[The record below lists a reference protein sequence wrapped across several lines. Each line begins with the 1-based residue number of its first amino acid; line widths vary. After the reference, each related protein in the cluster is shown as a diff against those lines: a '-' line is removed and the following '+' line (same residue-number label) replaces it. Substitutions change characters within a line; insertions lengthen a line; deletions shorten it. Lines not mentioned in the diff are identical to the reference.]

1 MTRHQ
6 NQSNDAH
13 ESADLSPSEGV
24 DKNEG
29 IPGTTPSGT
38 GNKVVEKYAEDSGK
52 RQLAGFTLM
61 VMRLTALSM
70 AIFHLYTA
78 VTGPVNTQNAVHL
91 LFALPLIF
99 LAYSCRMR
107 DTHRIPWYDVVP
119 IILSALVSAHYVM
132 NFDRIIYQMGYLMP
146 TTLDIIF
153 GISAIL
159 LLLEACRRAIGLAFP
174 LLVLVALAYAAF
186 GQYLPGVWGHGGFR
200 WDDLV
205 ATFYMGPTGVYGSLM
220 RTSSTVIVIFIMFG
234 ALLVTTGGG
243 DTFMRLSNAATGRM
257 AGGPAKAA
265 TLCSAMFGS
274 ISGSTAANVATTG
287 IFTIPLMKKN
297 GYSPRFAAATEASAS
312 TGGQILPP
320 IMGAA
325 AFVMADVISTSY
337 LEIIGAALIPA
348 LLFYLAI
355 WMSVHFEAKR
365 LGLNPIPKSERPTLR
380 EGLFN
385 IETLVLPL
393 VVLISMLMMRYT
405 PTTAAVS
412 AYFTA
417 LALYLVSPRSPGSFV
432 ERLKSLPAA
441 LEAGA
446 MTAAMIAV
454 IVGSVAIIAS
464 VISLTG
470 LGLKVSSVILL
481 VGGGDVLI
489 TLLLA
494 MVVAIILGMGLP
506 TVAAYMLAASVVAAA
521 FVEAGLPSLSSHL
534 FILYFAILSGVTPP
548 VALAAYIGSAIA
560 GAHWFRT
567 ALTATK
573 ISLGGFLIPFMFIYH
588 PPLLGNGTPLEIA
601 MAVGSGVLGI
611 IALAASTIGYFLR
624 PCSWLERGLL
634 LGAALMLI
642 SGQAITDVVG
652 VVLIVILFAW
662 QFFQQKTHGSIHPAS
677 DGEHRQ

>member
-1 MTRHQ
+1 M
-6 NQSNDAH
+6 D
-13 ESADLSPSEGV
+13 
-24 DKNEG
+24 
-29 IPGTTPSGT
+29 TPREQQ
-38 GNKVVEKYAEDSGK
+38 VVEKYAEDAGK
-52 RQLAGFTLM
+52 RKLTGIWFL
-61 VMRLTALSM
+61 VMRVTAVSM
-70 AIFHLYTA
+70 AVFHLYA
-78 VTGPVNTQNAVHL
+78 AITGAVNTQNAIHL
-91 LFALPLIF
+91 MFALPLIF
-99 LAYSCRMR
+99 LAYTCRVR
-107 DTHRIPWYDVVP
+107 DSDRLPWYDVIPVVVGVA
-119 IILSALVSAHYVM
+119 ISAYYIYH
-132 NFDRIIYQMGYLMP
+132 FDRILYDLGYLMP
-146 TTLDIIF
+146 TTADLFF
-153 GISAIL
+153 GIAAIL

-174 LLVLVALAYAAF
+174 VLVLVALAYAYF
-186 GQYLPGVWGHGGFR
+186 GRYLPGVWGHGGYG
-200 WDDLV
+200 WADLV
-205 ATFYMGPTGVYGSLM
+205 ATFYMSPTGIYGSLM

-257 AGGPAKAA
+257 SGGPAKAA
-265 TLCSAMFGS
+265 TLCSALFGS

-287 IFTIPLMKKN
+287 VFTIPLMKKN

-365 LGLNPIPKSERPTLR
+365 LGLNPVPKSQRPTLR

-385 IETLVLPL
+385 IETLLVPIAVLVTML
-393 VVLISMLMMRYT
+393 VLRYT
-405 PTTAAVS
+405 PTTAAVA

-417 LALYLVSPRSPGSFV
+417 VAIYLFSWRSPGTLW
-432 ERLKSLPAA
+432 ERIKSLPAA

-454 IVGSVAIIAS
+454 IIGSVAIIAS

-470 LGLKVSSVILL
+470 LGLKVSSVIL
-481 VGGGDVLI
+481 VVSGGDVLI
-489 TLLLA
+489 TLVLA

-521 FVEAGLPSLSSHL
+521 FIEAGLPSLSSHL

-548 VALAAYIGSAIA
+548 VALAAYIGGAIA
-560 GAHWFRT
+560 GSHWFKT

-573 ISLGGFLIPFMFIYH
+573 ISLGGFLIPYMFIYH

-601 MAVGSGVLGI
+601 LAVGSGVLGI
-611 IALAASTIGYFLR
+611 IALAGSTIGYFLR

-634 LGAALMLI
+634 LAAALMLI
-642 SGQAITDVVG
+642 TGQLVTDVIG
-652 VVLIVILFAW
+652 IVLIVGLFGW
-662 QFFQQKTHGSIHPAS
+662 QYRHHRATLSRSSSPAA
-677 DGEHRQ
+677 GKEPAQ

>member
-1 MTRHQ
+1 MET
-6 NQSNDAH
+6 AK
-13 ESADLSPSEGV
+13 ES
-24 DKNEG
+24 
-29 IPGTTPSGT
+29 
-38 GNKVVEKYAEDSGK
+38 VVEKYQEDAGK
-52 RQLAGFTLM
+52 RQLSGFWFM
-61 VMRLTALSM
+61 VARTAAVAM

-99 LAYSCRMR
+99 LAYHCRVR
-107 DTHRIPWYDVVP
+107 DAQRIPWFDIIPILLSVV
-119 IILSALVSAHYVM
+119 ISAYYVYH
-132 NFDRIIYQMGYLMP
+132 FDRIIYQLGYLMP
-146 TTLDIIF
+146 TTLDLVF
-153 GISAIL
+153 GVSAIL

-174 LLVLVALAYAAF
+174 ILVLIALAYAAF
-186 GQYLPGVWGHGGFR
+186 GQHLPGVWGHGGFR

-205 ATFYMGPTGVYGSLM
+205 ATFYLGPTGIFGSLM
-220 RTSSTVIVIFIMFG
+220 RTSSTVIVVFIMFG

-243 DTFMRLSNAATGRM
+243 DTFMRLSTAATGGM

-287 IFTIPLMKKN
+287 VFTIPLMKKN
-297 GYSPRFAAATEASAS
+297 GYSARFAAATEASAS

-337 LEIIGAALIPA
+337 LDIISAALIPA

-365 LGLNPIPKSERPTLR
+365 LGLNPIPKDQRPTLR

-385 IETLVLPL
+385 VETLLLPL
-393 VVLISMLMMRYT
+393 VVLITMLVLRYT
-405 PTTAAVS
+405 PTTAAVA

-417 LALYLVSPRSPGSFV
+417 MVLYLVSPRSQGTLW
-432 ERLKSLPAA
+432 ERVKSLPAA

-454 IVGSVAIIAS
+454 IIGSVAIIAA
-464 VISLTG
+464 VISITG
-470 LGLKVSSVILL
+470 LGLKVSSLILM
-481 VGGGDVLI
+481 VSGGDVMV

-521 FVEAGLPSLSSHL
+521 FVEAGLPSLSAHL

-548 VALAAYIGSAIA
+548 VALAAYIGGAIA
-560 GAHWFRT
+560 GSHWFRT

-573 ISLGGFLIPFMFIYH
+573 ISLGGFLIPFMFVYH
-588 PPLLGNGTPLEIA
+588 PPLLGQGTKLEIA
-601 MAVGSGVLGI
+601 MAVASGVLGI
-611 IALAASTIGYFLR
+611 IALAAST
-624 PCSWLERGLL
+624 
-634 LGAALMLI
+634 
-642 SGQAITDVVG
+642 
-652 VVLIVILFAW
+652 
-662 QFFQQKTHGSIHPAS
+662 
-677 DGEHRQ
+677 

>member
-1 MTRHQ
+1 M
-6 NQSNDAH
+6 D
-13 ESADLSPSEGV
+13 
-24 DKNEG
+24 
-29 IPGTTPSGT
+29 TPREQQ
-38 GNKVVEKYAEDSGK
+38 VVEKYSDDSGK
-52 RQLAGFTLM
+52 RKLTGIWFL
-61 VMRLTALSM
+61 VMRIAAVSM
-70 AIFHLYTA
+70 ALFHLYAA
-78 VTGPVNTQNAVHL
+78 VTGAVNTQNAIHL
-91 LFALPLIF
+91 MFAIPLIF
-99 LAYSCRMR
+99 LAYTCRAR
-107 DTHRIPWYDVVP
+107 DSERLPWYDVIPVLLGVA
-119 IILSALVSAHYVM
+119 ISAYYIYH
-132 NFDRIIYQMGYLMP
+132 FDRILYDLGYLMP
-146 TTLDIIF
+146 TTTDLFF
-153 GISAIL
+153 GIAAIL

-174 LLVLVALAYAAF
+174 VLVLVALVYAYF
-186 GQYLPGVWGHGGFR
+186 GRYLPGVWGHGGYG
-200 WDDLV
+200 WADLV
-205 ATFYMGPTGVYGSLM
+205 ATFYMSPTGIYGSLM

-257 AGGPAKAA
+257 SGGPAKAA
-265 TLCSAMFGS
+265 TLCSALFGS

-287 IFTIPLMKKN
+287 VFTIPLMKKN

-365 LGLNPIPKSERPTLR
+365 LGLTPVPKSQRPTLR

-385 IETLVLPL
+385 IETLVVPIAVL
-393 VVLISMLMMRYT
+393 VTMLVLRYT
-405 PTTAAVS
+405 PTTAAVA

-417 LALYLVSPRSPGSFV
+417 VLIYLFSWRSPGTLW
-432 ERLKSLPAA
+432 ERIKSLPAA

-454 IVGSVAIIAS
+454 IIGSVAIIAS

-470 LGLKVSSVILL
+470 LGLKVSSVIL
-481 VGGGDVLI
+481 VVSGGDVLI
-489 TLLLA
+489 TLVLA

-521 FVEAGLPSLSSHL
+521 FIEAGLPSLSAHL

-548 VALAAYIGSAIA
+548 VALAAYIGGAIA
-560 GAHWFRT
+560 GSHWFKT

-573 ISLGGFLIPFMFIYH
+573 ISLGGFLIPYMFIYH

-601 MAVGSGVLGI
+601 LAVGSGVLGI
-611 IALAASTIGYFLR
+611 IALAGSTIGYFLR

-634 LGAALMLI
+634 LIAALMLI
-642 SGQAITDVVG
+642 TGQLLTDVIG
-652 VVLIVILFAW
+652 IVLIVGLFIW
-662 QFFQQKTHGSIHPAS
+662 QYRHHQATLSRSSSPAA
-677 DGEHRQ
+677 GKEPAQ

>member
-1 MTRHQ
+1 M
-6 NQSNDAH
+6 D
-13 ESADLSPSEGV
+13 
-24 DKNEG
+24 
-29 IPGTTPSGT
+29 TPANS
-38 GNKVVEKYAEDSGK
+38 KVVEKYSEDSGK
-52 RQLAGFTLM
+52 RQLAGFWFAVT
-61 VMRLTALSM
+61 RLAAVAMAL
-70 AIFHLYTA
+70 FHLYTA

-99 LAYSCRMR
+99 LAYSCRVR
-107 DTHRIPWYDVVP
+107 DANRIPWYDLVP
-119 IILSALVSAHYVM
+119 IALGVAVSAYYVM
-132 NFDRIIYQMGYLMP
+132 HFDRIIYQLGYLMP
-146 TTLDIIF
+146 TTLDLFF
-153 GISAIL
+153 GVAAIL

-174 LLVLVALAYAAF
+174 ILVLIALAYAAF
-186 GQYLPGVWGHGGFR
+186 GHHLPGVWGHGGYR
-200 WDDLV
+200 WDDLA
-205 ATFYMGPTGVYGSLM
+205 ATFYMSPTGIYGSLM

-243 DTFMRLSNAATGRM
+243 DSFMRLANAATGRLS
-257 AGGPAKAA
+257 GGPAKAA

-287 IFTIPLMKKN
+287 VFTIPMMKKN

-337 LEIIGAALIPA
+337 LAIISAALIPA

-365 LGLNPIPKSERPTLR
+365 LGLAPIPKSQRPSLR

-385 IETLVLPL
+385 IETLVIPL
-393 VVLISMLMMRYT
+393 IVLITLLVMRYT
-405 PTTAAVS
+405 PTTAAVA

-417 LALYLVSPRSPGSFV
+417 MGLYLFSWRSPGTFV

-454 IVGSVAIIAS
+454 IIGSVAIIAS

-470 LGLKVSSVILL
+470 LGLKVSSVIL
-481 VGGGDVLI
+481 VVSGGDVLV
-489 TLLLA
+489 TLVLA

-506 TVAAYMLAASVVAAA
+506 TVAAYMLAASVVAGA
-521 FVEAGLPSLSSHL
+521 FIEAGLPSLSAHL

-548 VALAAYIGSAIA
+548 VALAAYIGGAIA
-560 GAHWFRT
+560 GSHWFRT

-573 ISLGGFLIPFMFIYH
+573 ISLGGFLIPYMFIYH
-588 PPLLGNGTPLEIA
+588 PPLLGDGTALQIA
-601 MAVGSGVLGI
+601 LVVGSGVLGI
-611 IALAASTIGYFLR
+611 TALAASTIGYFLR

-634 LGAALMLI
+634 LAAALMLI
-642 SGQAITDVVG
+642 SGQLITDVG
-652 VVLIVILFAW
+652 GIALIGALFAW
-662 QFFQQKTHGSIHPAS
+662 QYLKNRQAGPVHDLPPAH
-677 DGEHRQ
+677 EKKEPA

>member
-1 MTRHQ
+1 MDAPQ
-6 NQSNDAH
+6 NA
-13 ESADLSPSEGV
+13 
-24 DKNEG
+24 
-29 IPGTTPSGT
+29 
-38 GNKVVEKYAEDSGK
+38 KVVEKYSEDSGK
-52 RQLAGFTLM
+52 RKLTGFWFLVTRLAAVAM
-61 VMRLTALSM
+61 AL
-70 AIFHLYTA
+70 FHLYTA

-99 LAYSCRMR
+99 LAYNCRAR
-107 DTHRIPWYDVVP
+107 DANRVPWFDIVP
-119 IILSALVSAHYVM
+119 IALGVAISAYYVYH
-132 NFDRIIYQMGYLMP
+132 FDRIIYQLGYLMP
-146 TTLDIIF
+146 TTLDLVL
-153 GISAIL
+153 GASAIL

-174 LLVLVALAYAAF
+174 ILVLIALAYAAF
-186 GQYLPGVWGHGGFR
+186 GHYLPGVWGHGGFR

-205 ATFYMGPTGVYGSLM
+205 ATFYMSPTGIYGSLM

-287 IFTIPLMKKN
+287 VFTIPLMKRN

-320 IMGAA
+320 VMGAA

-337 LEIIGAALIPA
+337 LNIIGAALIPA

-385 IETLVLPL
+385 IETLVIPL
-393 VVLISMLMMRYT
+393 AVLIALLVMRYT
-405 PTTAAVS
+405 PTTAAVA

-417 LALYLVSPRSPGSFV
+417 LLLYLLSWRSPGTFV

-454 IVGSVAIIAS
+454 IIGSVAIIAS

-470 LGLKVSSVILL
+470 LGLKVSSVIL
-481 VGGGDVLI
+481 VVSGGDVLV

-521 FVEAGLPSLSSHL
+521 FVEAGLPSLSAHL

-548 VALAAYIGSAIA
+548 VALAAYIGGAIA
-560 GAHWFRT
+560 GSHWFHT

-573 ISLGGFLIPFMFIYH
+573 ISLGGFLIPYMFIYH
-588 PPLLGNGTPLEIA
+588 PPLLGNGTGLEIA
-601 MAVGSGVLGI
+601 LAVGSGVLGI

-624 PCSWLERGLL
+624 PCSWPERGLL
-634 LGAALMLI
+634 LAAALMLI
-642 SGQAITDVVG
+642 SGQWITDALGIALIGG
-652 VVLIVILFAW
+652 VWAW
-662 QFFQQKTHGSIHPAS
+662 QYRQNRSTLEASSSPVASKEPA
-677 DGEHRQ
+677 Q

>member
-1 MTRHQ
+1 MET
-6 NQSNDAH
+6 AK
-13 ESADLSPSEGV
+13 ES
-24 DKNEG
+24 
-29 IPGTTPSGT
+29 
-38 GNKVVEKYAEDSGK
+38 VVEKYQEDAGK
-52 RQLAGFTLM
+52 RQLTGFWFM
-61 VMRLTALSM
+61 VARTAAVAM

-99 LAYSCRMR
+99 FAYHCRVR
-107 DTHRIPWYDVVP
+107 DTQRIPWFDVIP
-119 IILSALVSAHYVM
+119 ILLSVVISAYYVYH
-132 NFDRIIYQMGYLMP
+132 FDRIIYQLGYLMP
-146 TTLDIIF
+146 TTLDLVF
-153 GISAIL
+153 GVSAIL

-174 LLVLVALAYAAF
+174 ILVLIALAYAAF
-186 GQYLPGVWGHGGFR
+186 GQHLPGVWGHGGFR

-205 ATFYMGPTGVYGSLM
+205 ATFYLGPTGIFGSLM
-220 RTSSTVIVIFIMFG
+220 RTSSTVIVVFIMFG

-243 DTFMRLSNAATGRM
+243 DTFMRLSTAATGGM

-287 IFTIPLMKKN
+287 VFTIPLMKKN
-297 GYSPRFAAATEASAS
+297 GYSARFAAATEASAS

-337 LEIIGAALIPA
+337 LDIISAALIPA

-365 LGLNPIPKSERPTLR
+365 LGLNPIPKDQRPTLR

-385 IETLVLPL
+385 VETLLLPL
-393 VVLISMLMMRYT
+393 VVLITMLVLRYT
-405 PTTAAVS
+405 PTTAAVA

-417 LALYLVSPRSPGSFV
+417 MVLYLVSPRSQGTLW
-432 ERLKSLPAA
+432 ERVKSLPAA

-446 MTAAMIAV
+446 MTAARIAV
-454 IVGSVAIIAS
+454 IIGSVAIIAA
-464 VISLTG
+464 VISITG
-470 LGLKVSSVILL
+470 LGLKVSSLILM
-481 VGGGDVLI
+481 VSGGDVMV

-494 MVVAIILGMGLP
+494 TEVAIILGMGLP

-521 FVEAGLPSLSSHL
+521 FVEAGLPSLSAHL

-548 VALAAYIGSAIA
+548 VALAAYIGGAIA
-560 GAHWFRT
+560 GSHWFRT

-573 ISLGGFLIPFMFIYH
+573 ISLGGFLIPFMFVYH
-588 PPLLGNGTPLEIA
+588 PPLLGQGTKLEIA
-601 MAVGSGVLGI
+601 MAVASGVLGI
-611 IALAASTIGYFLR
+611 IALAASTIGYFAR
-624 PCSWLERGLL
+624 PCSWVERGLL
-634 LGAALMLI
+634 LFAALMLI
-642 SGQAITDVVG
+642 NGQAITDVVG
-652 VVLIVILFAW
+652 LAVIVGIFAW
-662 QFFQQKTHGSIHPAS
+662 QRFFSHAAKGGHPLERS
-677 DGEHRQ
+677 PSKDPL

>member
-1 MTRHQ
+1 MDTPE
-6 NQSNDAH
+6 SN
-13 ESADLSPSEGV
+13 
-24 DKNEG
+24 K
-29 IPGTTPSGT
+29 I
-38 GNKVVEKYAEDSGK
+38 VEKYSEDSGK
-52 RQLAGFTLM
+52 RQLTGFWFL
-61 VMRLTALSM
+61 VMRLM
-70 AIFHLYTA
+70 AVAMAVFHLYA
-78 VTGPVNTQNAVHL
+78 AITGAVNTQNAIHL

-99 LAYSCRMR
+99 LGYSCRAKDNQR
-107 DTHRIPWYDVVP
+107 LPWFDVIPVTLA
-119 IILSALVSAHYVM
+119 IAVSGYYIM
-132 NFDRIIYQMGYLMP
+132 QFDRIIYGLGYLMP
-146 TTLDIIF
+146 TTYDLVF
-153 GISAIL
+153 GLLAIL

-174 LLVLVALAYAAF
+174 ILVLIALSYAYF
-186 GQYLPGVWGHGGFR
+186 GNHLPGVWGHGGFG
-200 WDDLV
+200 WADLV
-205 ATFYMGPTGVYGSLM
+205 ATFYMSPTGIYGSLM
-220 RTSSTVIVIFIMFG
+220 RTSSTVIVVFIMFG

-243 DTFMRLSNAATGRM
+243 DTFMRLSNSLTGGM

-265 TLCSAMFGS
+265 TLCSALFGS

-287 IFTIPLMKKN
+287 VFTIPLMKKS

-325 AFVMADVISTSY
+325 AFVMADVISVSY

-365 LGLNPIPKSERPTLR
+365 LGLNPVPKDQRPTLR

-385 IETLVLPL
+385 IETLLLPII
-393 VVLISMLMMRYT
+393 VLITMLVLRYT
-405 PTTAAVS
+405 PTTAAVA

-417 LALYLVSPRSPGSFV
+417 LLVYLFSWRSPGSFTD
-432 ERLKSLPAA
+432 RLKSIPAA

-454 IVGSVAIIAS
+454 IIGSVAIIAS

-470 LGLKVSSVILL
+470 LGLKVSSVIL
-481 VGGGDVLI
+481 VVSGGDVLV

-521 FVEAGLPSLSSHL
+521 FIEAGLPSLSAHL

-548 VALAAYIGSAIA
+548 VALAAYIGGAIA
-560 GAHWFRT
+560 GSHWFKT

-601 MAVGSGVLGI
+601 LAVGSGVIGI
-611 IALAASTIGYFLR
+611 VALAASTIGFFLR
-624 PCSWLERGLL
+624 PCNWLERGLL
-634 LGAALMLI
+634 LTAALMLI
-642 SGQAITDVVG
+642 NGQVITDVVG
-652 VVLIVILFAW
+652 ISLIAGLFGW
-662 QFFQQKTHGSIHPAS
+662 QYHLNRTDRTSAS
-677 DGEHRQ
+677 LFNKEPIQ

>member
-1 MTRHQ
+1 M
-6 NQSNDAH
+6 
-13 ESADLSPSEGV
+13 
-24 DKNEG
+24 
-29 IPGTTPSGT
+29 GTPREQQ
-38 GNKVVEKYAEDSGK
+38 VVEKYSDDSGK
-52 RQLAGFTLM
+52 RKLTGIWFL
-61 VMRLTALSM
+61 VMRITAVSM
-70 AIFHLYTA
+70 ALFHLYAA
-78 VTGPVNTQNAVHL
+78 VTGAVNTQNAIHL
-91 LFALPLIF
+91 MFAIPLIF
-99 LAYSCRMR
+99 LAYTCRAR
-107 DTHRIPWYDVVP
+107 DSERLPWYDVIPVLLGVA
-119 IILSALVSAHYVM
+119 ISAYYIYH
-132 NFDRIIYQMGYLMP
+132 FDRILYDLGYLMP
-146 TTLDIIF
+146 TNADLLF
-153 GISAIL
+153 GIAAIL

-174 LLVLVALAYAAF
+174 VLVLVALTYAYF
-186 GQYLPGVWGHGGFR
+186 GRYLPGVWGHGGYG
-200 WDDLV
+200 WADLV
-205 ATFYMGPTGVYGSLM
+205 ATFYMSPTGVYGSLM

-257 AGGPAKAA
+257 SGGPAKAA
-265 TLCSAMFGS
+265 TLCSALFGS

-287 IFTIPLMKKN
+287 VFTIPLMKKN

-365 LGLNPIPKSERPTLR
+365 LGLTPVPKSQRPTLR

-385 IETLVLPL
+385 IETLVVPIAVL
-393 VVLISMLMMRYT
+393 VTLLVLRYT
-405 PTTAAVS
+405 PTTAAVA

-417 LALYLVSPRSPGSFV
+417 VLIYLFSWRSPGTLW
-432 ERLKSLPAA
+432 ERVKSLPAA

-454 IVGSVAIIAS
+454 IIGSVAIIAS

-470 LGLKVSSVILL
+470 LGLKVSSVIL
-481 VGGGDVLI
+481 VVSGGDVLI
-489 TLLLA
+489 TLVLA

-521 FVEAGLPSLSSHL
+521 FIEAGLPSLSAHL

-548 VALAAYIGSAIA
+548 VALAAYIGGAIA
-560 GAHWFRT
+560 GSHWFKT

-573 ISLGGFLIPFMFIYH
+573 ISLGGFLIPYMFIYH
-588 PPLLGNGTPLEIA
+588 PPLLGNGTALEIA
-601 MAVGSGVLGI
+601 LAVGSGVLGI
-611 IALAASTIGYFLR
+611 IALAGSTIGYFLR

-634 LGAALMLI
+634 LAAALMLI
-642 SGQAITDVVG
+642 TGQLLTDAIG
-652 VVLIVILFAW
+652 IVLIVGLFIW
-662 QFFQQKTHGSIHPAS
+662 QYRHNRATLAPSSHSTTGKEPA
-677 DGEHRQ
+677 Q

>member
-1 MTRHQ
+1 M
-6 NQSNDAH
+6 
-13 ESADLSPSEGV
+13 
-24 DKNEG
+24 
-29 IPGTTPSGT
+29 
-38 GNKVVEKYAEDSGK
+38 
-52 RQLAGFTLM
+52 
-61 VMRLTALSM
+61 AL
-70 AIFHLYTA
+70 FHLYTA
-78 VTGPVNTQNAVHL
+78 LTGPMNTQNAIHL

-99 LAYSCRMR
+99 LAYSCRSR
-107 DTHRIPWYDVVP
+107 DANRIPWYDLVP
-119 IILSALVSAHYVM
+119 IILGAVVSIYYVIH
-132 NFDRIIYQMGYLMP
+132 FDRIIYQLGYLMP
-146 TTLDIIF
+146 TQLDIIF
-153 GISAIL
+153 GVSAIL

-174 LLVLVALAYAAF
+174 ILVLIALSYAAF
-186 GQYLPGVWGHGGFR
+186 GQHLPGVWGHGGFR

-205 ATFYMGPTGVYGSLM
+205 ATFYLSPTGVYGSLM
-220 RTSSTVIVIFIMFG
+220 RTSSTVIVVFIMFG

-243 DTFMRLSNAATGRM
+243 DSFMRLANAATGRLS
-257 AGGPAKAA
+257 GGPAKAA

-287 IFTIPLMKKN
+287 VFTIPMMKKN

-325 AFVMADVISTSY
+325 AFVMAYLAIIS
-337 LEIIGAALIPA
+337 AALIPA

-365 LGLNPIPKSERPTLR
+365 LGLSPIPKSQRPSLR

-385 IETLVLPL
+385 IETLLIPL
-393 VVLISMLMMRYT
+393 IVLITLLVMRYT
-405 PTTAAVS
+405 PTTAAVA

-417 LALYLVSPRSPGSFV
+417 MALYLFSWRSPGTFV

-454 IVGSVAIIAS
+454 IIGSVAIIAS

-470 LGLKVSSVILL
+470 LGLKVSSVIL
-481 VGGGDVLI
+481 VVSGGDVLV
-489 TLLLA
+489 TLVLA

-506 TVAAYMLAASVVAAA
+506 TVAAYMLAASVVAGA
-521 FVEAGLPSLSSHL
+521 FIEAGLPSLSAHL

-548 VALAAYIGSAIA
+548 VALAAYIGGAIA
-560 GAHWFRT
+560 GSHWFRT

-573 ISLGGFLIPFMFIYH
+573 ISLGGFLIPYMFIYH
-588 PPLLGNGTPLEIA
+588 PPLLGNGTALEIA
-601 MAVGSGVLGI
+601 LAVGSGVIGI
-611 IALAASTIGYFLR
+611 TALAASTIGYFLR

-634 LGAALMLI
+634 LAAALMLI
-642 SGQAITDVVG
+642 SGQLITDVAG
-652 VVLIVILFAW
+652 IAVIGGLFAW
-662 QFFQQKTHGSIHPAS
+662 QYLKNQRSEVALTPPTHKEPA
-677 DGEHRQ
+677 

>member
-1 MTRHQ
+1 M
-6 NQSNDAH
+6 D
-13 ESADLSPSEGV
+13 
-24 DKNEG
+24 
-29 IPGTTPSGT
+29 TPENS
-38 GNKVVEKYAEDSGK
+38 KVVEKYSEDSGK
-52 RQLAGFTLM
+52 RQLAGFWFAVT
-61 VMRLTALSM
+61 RLAAVAMAL
-70 AIFHLYTA
+70 FHLYTA

-107 DTHRIPWYDVVP
+107 DANRIPWYDLVP
-119 IILSALVSAHYVM
+119 IALGVAVSAYYVM
-132 NFDRIIYQMGYLMP
+132 HFDRIIYQLGYLMP
-146 TTLDIIF
+146 TTLDLFF
-153 GISAIL
+153 GVAAIL

-174 LLVLVALAYAAF
+174 ILVLIALAYAAF
-186 GQYLPGVWGHGGFR
+186 GHHLPGVWGHGGYR
-200 WDDLV
+200 WDDLA
-205 ATFYMGPTGVYGSLM
+205 ATFYMSPTGIYGSLM

-243 DTFMRLSNAATGRM
+243 DSFMRLANAATGRLS
-257 AGGPAKAA
+257 GGPAKAA

-287 IFTIPLMKKN
+287 VFTIPMMKKN

-337 LEIIGAALIPA
+337 LAIISAALIPA

-365 LGLNPIPKSERPTLR
+365 LGLAPIPKSQRPSLR

-385 IETLVLPL
+385 IETLVIPL
-393 VVLISMLMMRYT
+393 IVLITLLVMRYT
-405 PTTAAVS
+405 PTTAAVA

-417 LALYLVSPRSPGSFV
+417 MGLYLFSWRSPGTFV

-454 IVGSVAIIAS
+454 IIGSVAIIAS

-470 LGLKVSSVILL
+470 LGLKVSSVIL
-481 VGGGDVLI
+481 VVSGGDVLV
-489 TLLLA
+489 TLVLA

-506 TVAAYMLAASVVAAA
+506 TVAAYMLAASVVAGA
-521 FVEAGLPSLSSHL
+521 FIEAGLPSLSAHL

-548 VALAAYIGSAIA
+548 VALAAYIGGAIA
-560 GAHWFRT
+560 GSHWFRT

-573 ISLGGFLIPFMFIYH
+573 ISLGGFLIPYMFIYH
-588 PPLLGNGTPLEIA
+588 PPLLGDGTALQIA
-601 MAVGSGVLGI
+601 LAVGSGVLGI
-611 IALAASTIGYFLR
+611 TALAASTIGYFLR

-634 LGAALMLI
+634 LAAALMLI
-642 SGQAITDVVG
+642 SGQLITDVG
-652 VVLIVILFAW
+652 GIALIGALFAW
-662 QFFQQKTHGSIHPAS
+662 QYLKNRQAGPVHDLPPVHEKKEPA
-677 DGEHRQ
+677 

>member
-1 MTRHQ
+1 M
-6 NQSNDAH
+6 D
-13 ESADLSPSEGV
+13 
-24 DKNEG
+24 
-29 IPGTTPSGT
+29 TPANSQ
-38 GNKVVEKYAEDSGK
+38 VVEKYSEDSGK
-52 RQLAGFTLM
+52 RQLTGFWFM
-61 VMRLTALSM
+61 VTRLAAVSM
-70 AIFHLYTA
+70 ALFHLYTA
-78 VTGPVNTQNAVHL
+78 VTGPVNTQNAIHL

-99 LAYSCRMR
+99 LAYSCRAR
-107 DTHRIPWYDVVP
+107 DANRIPWYDLVP
-119 IILSALVSAHYVM
+119 ILLGAVVSAYYVIH
-132 NFDRIIYQMGYLMP
+132 FDRILYQLGYLMP
-146 TTLDIIF
+146 TTLDIVF

-159 LLLEACRRAIGLAFP
+159 LLLESCRRAIGLAFP
-174 LLVLVALAYAAF
+174 VLVLIALSYAAF
-186 GQYLPGVWGHGGFR
+186 GQHLPGVWGHGGFR
-200 WDDLV
+200 WDDLI
-205 ATFYMGPTGVYGSLM
+205 ATFYLSPTGVYGSLM

-243 DTFMRLSNAATGRM
+243 DTFMRLSNAVTGRM

-287 IFTIPLMKKN
+287 VFTIPMMKKN

-365 LGLNPIPKSERPTLR
+365 LGLNPMPKSERPTLR
-380 EGLFN
+380 QGLYN
-385 IETLVLPL
+385 IETLVIPL
-393 VVLISMLMMRYT
+393 AVLITLLVMRYT
-405 PTTAAVS
+405 PTTSAVA

-417 LALYLVSPRSPGSFV
+417 MALYLFSWRSPGTFV
-432 ERLKSLPAA
+432 DRLKSLPAA

-454 IVGSVAIIAS
+454 IIGSVAIIAS

-470 LGLKVSSVILL
+470 LGLKVSSVIL
-481 VGGGDVLI
+481 VVSGGDVLI

-506 TVAAYMLAASVVAAA
+506 TVAAYMLAASVVAGA
-521 FVEAGLPSLSSHL
+521 FIEAGLPSLSAHL

-548 VALAAYIGSAIA
+548 VALAAYIAGAIA
-560 GAHWFRT
+560 GSHWFRT

-573 ISLGGFLIPFMFIYH
+573 ISLGGFLIPYMFIYH
-588 PPLLGNGTPLEIA
+588 PPLLGNGTALEIA

-611 IALAASTIGYFLR
+611 IALAASTIGYFRR

-634 LGAALMLI
+634 LAAALMLI
-642 SGQAITDVVG
+642 SGQVITDVVG
-652 VVLIVILFAW
+652 IALIGGLFAW
-662 QFFQQKTHGSIHPAS
+662 QSLK
-677 DGEHRQ
+677 HRQAAGTPARATPDKEPAR

>member
-1 MTRHQ
+1 M
-6 NQSNDAH
+6 D
-13 ESADLSPSEGV
+13 
-24 DKNEG
+24 
-29 IPGTTPSGT
+29 TPREQQ
-38 GNKVVEKYAEDSGK
+38 VVEKYAEDAGK
-52 RQLAGFTLM
+52 RKLTGLWFL
-61 VMRLTALSM
+61 VMRITAVSM
-70 AIFHLYTA
+70 ALFHLYAA
-78 VTGPVNTQNAVHL
+78 VTGAVNTQNAIHL
-91 LFALPLIF
+91 MFALPLIF
-99 LAYSCRMR
+99 LAYTCRVR
-107 DTHRIPWYDVVP
+107 DSERLPWYDVIPVLLGVA
-119 IILSALVSAHYVM
+119 ISAYYIYH
-132 NFDRIIYQMGYLMP
+132 FDRILYDLGYLMP
-146 TTLDIIF
+146 TTTDLFF
-153 GISAIL
+153 GIAAIL

-174 LLVLVALAYAAF
+174 VLVLVALAYAYF
-186 GQYLPGVWGHGGFR
+186 GRYLPGVWGHGGYG
-200 WDDLV
+200 WADLV
-205 ATFYMGPTGVYGSLM
+205 ATFYMSPTGIYGSLM

-257 AGGPAKAA
+257 SGGPAKAA
-265 TLCSAMFGS
+265 TLCSALFGS

-287 IFTIPLMKKN
+287 VFTIPLMKKN

-365 LGLNPIPKSERPTLR
+365 LGLNPVPKSQRPTLR

-385 IETLVLPL
+385 IETLVVPIAVL
-393 VVLISMLMMRYT
+393 VTMLVLRYT
-405 PTTAAVS
+405 PTTAAVA

-417 LALYLVSPRSPGSFV
+417 VFIYLFSWRSPGTLW
-432 ERLKSLPAA
+432 ERIKSLPAA

-454 IVGSVAIIAS
+454 IIGSVAIIAS

-470 LGLKVSSVILL
+470 LGLKVSSVIL
-481 VGGGDVLI
+481 VVSGGDVLI
-489 TLLLA
+489 TLILA

-521 FVEAGLPSLSSHL
+521 FIEAGLPSLSAHL

-548 VALAAYIGSAIA
+548 VALAAYIGGAIA
-560 GAHWFRT
+560 GSHWFKT

-573 ISLGGFLIPFMFIYH
+573 ISLGGFLIPYMFIYH

-601 MAVGSGVLGI
+601 LAVGSGVLGI
-611 IALAASTIGYFLR
+611 IALAGSTIGYFLR

-634 LGAALMLI
+634 LIAALMLI
-642 SGQAITDVVG
+642 TGQLLTDVIG
-652 VVLIVILFAW
+652 IVLIVGLFIW
-662 QFFQQKTHGSIHPAS
+662 QYRHNRATLSRSSSPAA
-677 DGEHRQ
+677 GKEPAQ

>member
-1 MTRHQ
+1 M
-6 NQSNDAH
+6 D
-13 ESADLSPSEGV
+13 
-24 DKNEG
+24 
-29 IPGTTPSGT
+29 TPREQQ
-38 GNKVVEKYAEDSGK
+38 VVEKYSDDSGK
-52 RQLAGFTLM
+52 RKLTGIWFL
-61 VMRLTALSM
+61 VMRITAVSM
-70 AIFHLYTA
+70 ALFHLYAA
-78 VTGPVNTQNAVHL
+78 VTGAVNTQNAIHL
-91 LFALPLIF
+91 MFAIPLIF
-99 LAYSCRMR
+99 LAYTCRVR
-107 DTHRIPWYDVVP
+107 DSDRLPWYDVIPVLLGVA
-119 IILSALVSAHYVM
+119 ISAYYIYH
-132 NFDRIIYQMGYLMP
+132 FDRILYDLGYLMP
-146 TTLDIIF
+146 TTTDLFF
-153 GISAIL
+153 GIAAIL

-174 LLVLVALAYAAF
+174 VLVLVALAYAYF
-186 GQYLPGVWGHGGFR
+186 GRYLPGVWGHGGYG
-200 WDDLV
+200 WADLV
-205 ATFYMGPTGVYGSLM
+205 ATFYMSPTGIYGSLM

-257 AGGPAKAA
+257 SGGPAKAA
-265 TLCSAMFGS
+265 TLCSALFGS

-287 IFTIPLMKKN
+287 VFTIPLMKKN

-365 LGLNPIPKSERPTLR
+365 LGLTPVPKSQRPTLR

-385 IETLVLPL
+385 IETLVVPIAVL
-393 VVLISMLMMRYT
+393 VTMLVLRYT
-405 PTTAAVS
+405 PTTAAVA

-417 LALYLVSPRSPGSFV
+417 VLIYLFSWRSPGTLW
-432 ERLKSLPAA
+432 ERIKSLPAA

-454 IVGSVAIIAS
+454 IIGSVAIIAS

-470 LGLKVSSVILL
+470 LGLKVSSVIL
-481 VGGGDVLI
+481 VVSGGDVLI
-489 TLLLA
+489 TLILA

-521 FVEAGLPSLSSHL
+521 FIEAGLPSLSAHL

-548 VALAAYIGSAIA
+548 VALAAYIGGAIA
-560 GAHWFRT
+560 GSHWFKT

-573 ISLGGFLIPFMFIYH
+573 ISLGGFLIPYMFIYH

-601 MAVGSGVLGI
+601 LAVGSGVLGI
-611 IALAASTIGYFLR
+611 IALAGSTIGYFLR

-634 LGAALMLI
+634 LIAALMLI
-642 SGQAITDVVG
+642 TGQLLTDVIG
-652 VVLIVILFAW
+652 IVLIVGLFIW
-662 QFFQQKTHGSIHPAS
+662 QYRHNRATLSRSSSPAA
-677 DGEHRQ
+677 GKEPAQ

>member
-1 MTRHQ
+1 M
-6 NQSNDAH
+6 D
-13 ESADLSPSEGV
+13 
-24 DKNEG
+24 
-29 IPGTTPSGT
+29 TPENT
-38 GNKVVEKYAEDSGK
+38 KVIEKYAEDSGK
-52 RQLAGFTLM
+52 RKLTGFWFLVT
-61 VMRLTALSM
+61 RLGAVAMAL
-70 AIFHLYTA
+70 FHLYTA

-99 LAYSCRMR
+99 LAYSCRVR
-107 DTHRIPWYDVVP
+107 DADRVPWFDIVP
-119 IILSALVSAHYVM
+119 IALGVAVSAYYVYH
-132 NFDRIIYQMGYLMP
+132 FDRIIYQLGYLMP
-146 TTLDIIF
+146 TTLDLVF
-153 GISAIL
+153 GASAIL

-174 LLVLVALAYAAF
+174 ILVLIALAYAAF
-186 GQYLPGVWGHGGFR
+186 GHLLPGVWGHGGFR

-205 ATFYMGPTGVYGSLM
+205 ATFYMSPTGIYGSLM

-243 DTFMRLSNAATGRM
+243 DTFMRLSTTATGRM

-287 IFTIPLMKKN
+287 VFTIPLMKRN

-320 IMGAA
+320 VMGAA

-337 LEIIGAALIPA
+337 LSIISAALIPA

-365 LGLNPIPKSERPTLR
+365 LGLEPIPKSERPTLR
-380 EGLFN
+380 EGFFN
-385 IETLVLPL
+385 IETLVIPL
-393 VVLISMLMMRYT
+393 TVLIALLVMRYT
-405 PTTAAVS
+405 PTTAAVA

-417 LALYLVSPRSPGSFV
+417 LLLYLLSWRSPGTFI
-432 ERLKSLPAA
+432 ERLRSLPAA

-454 IVGSVAIIAS
+454 IIGSVAIIAS

-470 LGLKVSSVILL
+470 LGLKVSSVIL
-481 VGGGDVLI
+481 VVSGGDVLV

-521 FVEAGLPSLSSHL
+521 FVEAGLPSLSAHL

-548 VALAAYIGSAIA
+548 VALAAYIGGAIA
-560 GAHWFRT
+560 GSHWFRT

-573 ISLGGFLIPFMFIYH
+573 ISLGGFLIPYMFIYH
-588 PPLLGNGTPLEIA
+588 PPLLGNGTGLEIA
-601 MAVGSGVLGI
+601 LAVGSGVLGI
-611 IALAASTIGYFLR
+611 VALAASTIGYFLR

-634 LGAALMLI
+634 LATALMLI
-642 SGQAITDVVG
+642 NGHLITDAAG
-652 VVLIVILFAW
+652 IALIAGLFAW
-662 QFFQQKTHGSIHPAS
+662 QYRHNRSTLTTSSPPSAS
-677 DGEHRQ
+677 KEPVR

>member
-1 MTRHQ
+1 MET
-6 NQSNDAH
+6 AK
-13 ESADLSPSEGV
+13 ES
-24 DKNEG
+24 
-29 IPGTTPSGT
+29 
-38 GNKVVEKYAEDSGK
+38 VVEKYQEDAGK
-52 RQLAGFTLM
+52 RQLTGAWFM
-61 VMRLTALSM
+61 VARTAAVAM

-99 LAYSCRMR
+99 LAYHCRVR
-107 DTHRIPWYDVVP
+107 DTQRIPWFDVIP
-119 IILSALVSAHYVM
+119 ILLSVVISAYYVYH
-132 NFDRIIYQMGYLMP
+132 FDRIIYQLGYLMP
-146 TTLDIIF
+146 TTLDLVF
-153 GISAIL
+153 GVSAIL

-174 LLVLVALAYAAF
+174 ILVLIALAYAAF
-186 GQYLPGVWGHGGFR
+186 GQHLPGVWGHGGFR

-205 ATFYMGPTGVYGSLM
+205 ATFYLGPTGIFGSLM
-220 RTSSTVIVIFIMFG
+220 RTSSTVIVVFIMFG

-243 DTFMRLSNAATGRM
+243 DTFMRLSNAATGGM

-287 IFTIPLMKKN
+287 VFTIPLMKKN
-297 GYSPRFAAATEASAS
+297 GYSARFAAATEASAS

-337 LEIIGAALIPA
+337 LDIISAALIPA

-365 LGLNPIPKSERPTLR
+365 LGLNPIPKDQRPTLR

-385 IETLVLPL
+385 VETLLLPL
-393 VVLISMLMMRYT
+393 VVLITMLVLRYT
-405 PTTAAVS
+405 PTTAAVA

-417 LALYLVSPRSPGSFV
+417 MGLYLVSPRSQGTLW
-432 ERLKSLPAA
+432 ERVKSLPAA

-454 IVGSVAIIAS
+454 IIGSVAIIAA
-464 VISLTG
+464 VISITG
-470 LGLKVSSVILL
+470 LGLKVSSLILM
-481 VGGGDVLI
+481 VSGGDVLV

-521 FVEAGLPSLSSHL
+521 FVEAGLPSLSAHL

-548 VALAAYIGSAIA
+548 VALAAYIGGAIA
-560 GAHWFRT
+560 GSHWFRT

-588 PPLLGNGTPLEIA
+588 PPLLGQGSKLDIA
-601 MAVGSGVLGI
+601 MAVASGVLGI
-611 IALAASTIGYFLR
+611 IALAASTIGYFAR
-624 PCSWLERGLL
+624 PCSWIERGLL
-634 LGAALMLI
+634 LFAALMLI
-642 SGQAITDVVG
+642 NGQVMTDVVG
-652 VVLIVILFAW
+652 IAVIVGIFAW
-662 QFFQQKTHGSIHPAS
+662 QRFFSHAAKGDRSLARSPS
-677 DGEHRQ
+677 KEPL

>member
-1 MTRHQ
+1 M
-6 NQSNDAH
+6 D
-13 ESADLSPSEGV
+13 
-24 DKNEG
+24 
-29 IPGTTPSGT
+29 TPA
-38 GNKVVEKYAEDSGK
+38 NPNVVEKYSEDSGK
-52 RQLAGFTLM
+52 RQLSGFWFM
-61 VMRLTALSM
+61 VTRLAAVSM
-70 AIFHLYTA
+70 ALFHLYTA
-78 VTGPVNTQNAVHL
+78 LTGPMNTQNAIHL

-99 LAYSCRMR
+99 LAYSCRSR
-107 DTHRIPWYDVVP
+107 DANRIPWYDLVP
-119 IILSALVSAHYVM
+119 IILGAVVSIYYVIH
-132 NFDRIIYQMGYLMP
+132 FDRIIYQLGYLMP
-146 TTLDIIF
+146 TQLDILF
-153 GISAIL
+153 GVSAIL

-174 LLVLVALAYAAF
+174 ILVLIALSYAAF
-186 GQYLPGVWGHGGFR
+186 GQHLPGVWGHGGFR

-205 ATFYMGPTGVYGSLM
+205 ATFYLSPTGVYGSLM

-243 DTFMRLSNAATGRM
+243 DSFMRLANAATGRLS
-257 AGGPAKAA
+257 GGPAKAA

-287 IFTIPLMKKN
+287 VFTIPMMKKN
-297 GYSPRFAAATEASAS
+297 GYSPRFAAATEAAAS

-337 LEIIGAALIPA
+337 LAIISAALMPA

-365 LGLNPIPKSERPTLR
+365 LGLSPIPKSQRPSLR

-385 IETLVLPL
+385 IETLLIPL
-393 VVLISMLMMRYT
+393 IVLITLLVMRYT
-405 PTTAAVS
+405 PTTAAVA

-417 LALYLVSPRSPGSFV
+417 MGLYLFSWRSPGTFV

-454 IVGSVAIIAS
+454 IIGSVAIIAS

-470 LGLKVSSVILL
+470 LGLKVSSVIL
-481 VGGGDVLI
+481 VVSGGDVLV
-489 TLLLA
+489 TLVLA

-506 TVAAYMLAASVVAAA
+506 TVAAYMLAASVVAGA
-521 FVEAGLPSLSSHL
+521 FIEAGLPSLSAHL

-548 VALAAYIGSAIA
+548 VALAAYIGGAIA
-560 GAHWFRT
+560 GSHWFRT

-573 ISLGGFLIPFMFIYH
+573 ISLGGFLIPYMFIFH
-588 PPLLGNGTPLEIA
+588 PPLLGNGTVLEIA
-601 MAVGSGVLGI
+601 LAVGSGVIGI
-611 IALAASTIGYFLR
+611 TALAASTIGYFLR

-634 LGAALMLI
+634 FAAALMLI
-642 SGQAITDVVG
+642 SGQLITDVAGIG
-652 VVLIVILFAW
+652 VIGGLFAW
-662 QFFQQKTHGSIHPAS
+662 QYLKNQHSEVALTPPTHKEPAK
-677 DGEHRQ
+677 

>member
-1 MTRHQ
+1 MDT
-6 NQSNDAH
+6 A
-13 ESADLSPSEGV
+13 
-24 DKNEG
+24 KN
-29 IPGTTPSGT
+29 P
-38 GNKVVEKYAEDSGK
+38 NVVEKYQEDSGK
-52 RQLAGFTLM
+52 RQLSGFWF
-61 VMRLTALSM
+61 VVVRTAAVAM

-91 LFALPLIF
+91 LFAMPLIF
-99 LAYSCRMR
+99 LAYHCRVR
-107 DTHRIPWYDVVP
+107 DAQKIPWFDIVP
-119 IILSALVSAHYVM
+119 IVMSVVISGYYVYH
-132 NFDRIIYQMGYLMP
+132 FDRIIYQLGYLTP
-146 TTLDIIF
+146 TALDLVL
-153 GISAIL
+153 GVSAIL

-174 LLVLVALAYAAF
+174 ILVLIALAYAAF
-186 GQYLPGVWGHGGFR
+186 GQHLPGVWGHGGFR

-205 ATFYMGPTGVYGSLM
+205 ATFYLGPTGIFGSLM

-243 DTFMRLSNAATGRM
+243 DTFMRLSTAATGGM

-287 IFTIPLMKKN
+287 VFTIPLMKKS

-337 LEIIGAALIPA
+337 LDIISAALIPA

-365 LGLNPIPKSERPTLR
+365 LGLDPIPKDQRPSLR
-380 EGLFN
+380 EGFFN
-385 IETLVLPL
+385 VETLLLPL
-393 VVLISMLMMRYT
+393 IVLITMLILRYT
-405 PTTAAVS
+405 PTTAAVA

-417 LALYLVSPRSPGSFV
+417 MVLYLVSPRSQGTLW
-432 ERLKSLPAA
+432 ERVKSLPAA

-454 IVGSVAIIAS
+454 IIGSVALIAA

-470 LGLKVSSVILL
+470 LGLKVSSLIVM
-481 VGGGDVLI
+481 VSGGDVLI

-521 FVEAGLPSLSSHL
+521 FIEAGLPSLSAHL

-548 VALAAYIGSAIA
+548 VALAAYIGGAIA
-560 GAHWFRT
+560 GSHWFRT

-588 PPLLGNGTPLEIA
+588 PPLLGQGTKLEIG
-601 MAVGSGVLGI
+601 MAVASGVLGI
-611 IALAASTIGYFLR
+611 IALAASTIGYFAR

-634 LGAALMLI
+634 LFAALMLI
-642 SGQAITDVVG
+642 NGQAITDVAG
-652 VVLIVILFAW
+652 IAVIAGIFAW
-662 QFFQQKTHGSIHPAS
+662 QRFATPTPKGATPLAS
-677 DGEHRQ
+677 EPHKETRS

>member
-1 MTRHQ
+1 M
-6 NQSNDAH
+6 D
-13 ESADLSPSEGV
+13 
-24 DKNEG
+24 
-29 IPGTTPSGT
+29 TPANS
-38 GNKVVEKYAEDSGK
+38 KVVEKYSEDSGK
-52 RQLAGFTLM
+52 RQLTGFWFLVT
-61 VMRLTALSM
+61 RLAAVSM
-70 AIFHLYTA
+70 ALFHLYTA
-78 VTGPVNTQNAVHL
+78 VTGPVNTQNAIHL

-99 LAYSCRMR
+99 LAYSCRVR
-107 DTHRIPWYDVVP
+107 DANRIPWYDLAP
-119 IILSALVSAHYVM
+119 ILLGAVVSAYYVIH
-132 NFDRIIYQMGYLMP
+132 FDRILYQLGYLMP
-146 TTLDIIF
+146 TTLDIVF
-153 GISAIL
+153 GISAIV

-174 LLVLVALAYAAF
+174 ILVLIALAYAAF
-186 GQYLPGVWGHGGFR
+186 GQHLPGVWGHGGFR
-200 WDDLV
+200 WDDLI
-205 ATFYMGPTGVYGSLM
+205 ATFYLSPTGVYGSLM
-220 RTSSTVIVIFIMFG
+220 RTSSTVIVVFIMFG

-243 DTFMRLSNAATGRM
+243 DTFMRLSNALTGRM
-257 AGGPAKAA
+257 SGGPAKAA

-287 IFTIPLMKKN
+287 VFTIPMMKKN

-365 LGLNPIPKSERPTLR
+365 LGLNPMPKSERPTLR

-385 IETLVLPL
+385 IETLVIPL
-393 VVLISMLMMRYT
+393 AVLITLLVMRYT
-405 PTTAAVS
+405 PTTSAVA

-417 LALYLVSPRSPGSFV
+417 MALYLFSWRSPGTFV
-432 ERLKSLPAA
+432 ERLRSLPAA

-454 IVGSVAIIAS
+454 IIGSVAIIAS

-470 LGLKVSSVILL
+470 LGLKVSSVIL
-481 VGGGDVLI
+481 VVSGGDVLI

-506 TVAAYMLAASVVAAA
+506 TVAAYMLAASVVAGA
-521 FVEAGLPSLSSHL
+521 FIEAGLPSLSAHL

-548 VALAAYIGSAIA
+548 VALAAYIAGAIA
-560 GAHWFRT
+560 GSHWFRT

-573 ISLGGFLIPFMFIYH
+573 ISLGGFLIPYMFIYH
-588 PPLLGNGTPLEIA
+588 PPLLGNGTMLEIA

-611 IALAASTIGYFLR
+611 IALAASTIGYFRR

-634 LGAALMLI
+634 LVAALMLI

-652 VVLIVILFAW
+652 IALIGGLFAW
-662 QFFQQKTHGSIHPAS
+662 QSLRHRPDGDAPARP
-677 DGEHRQ
+677 DHDKEPAR

>member
-1 MTRHQ
+1 M
-6 NQSNDAH
+6 D
-13 ESADLSPSEGV
+13 
-24 DKNEG
+24 
-29 IPGTTPSGT
+29 TPENST
-38 GNKVVEKYAEDSGK
+38 VVEKYSEDSGK
-52 RQLAGFTLM
+52 RQLSGFWFLVT
-61 VMRLTALSM
+61 RLAAVSM
-70 AIFHLYTA
+70 ALFHLYTA
-78 VTGPVNTQNAVHL
+78 LTGPVNTQNAVHL

-99 LAYSCRMR
+99 LAYNCRVR
-107 DTHRIPWYDVVP
+107 DANRIPWYDIIP
-119 IILSALVSAHYVM
+119 IVLGIAVSAYYVM
-132 NFDRIIYQMGYLMP
+132 HFDRIIYQLGYLMP
-146 TTLDIIF
+146 TTLDLFF
-153 GISAIL
+153 GIVAIL

-174 LLVLVALAYAAF
+174 ILVLIALSYAYF
-186 GQYLPGVWGHGGFR
+186 GHHLPGVWGHGGFR

-205 ATFYMGPTGVYGSLM
+205 ATFYMSPTGVYGSLM

-243 DTFMRLSNAATGRM
+243 DTFMRLSNSVTGRM

-265 TLCSAMFGS
+265 TLCSALFGS

-287 IFTIPLMKKN
+287 VFTIPMMKKN
-297 GYSPRFAAATEASAS
+297 GYSARFAAATEASAS

-320 IMGAA
+320 VMGAA
-325 AFVMADVISTSY
+325 AFVMADVISVSY
-337 LEIIGAALIPA
+337 LEIISAALIPA

-365 LGLNPIPKSERPTLR
+365 LGLNPMPKSERPTLR
-380 EGLFN
+380 QGLLN
-385 IETLVLPL
+385 IETLVIPL
-393 VVLISMLMMRYT
+393 AVLITLLVMRYT
-405 PTTAAVS
+405 PTTSAVA

-417 LALYLVSPRSPGSFV
+417 MALYLFSWRSPGTFR
-432 ERLKSLPAA
+432 ERVTKLPAA

-454 IVGSVAIIAS
+454 IIGGVAIIAS

-470 LGLKVSSVILL
+470 LGLKVSSVILA
-481 VGGGDVLI
+481 VSGGDVLI

-521 FVEAGLPSLSSHL
+521 FIQAGLPSLSAHL

-560 GAHWFRT
+560 GSHWFRT

-573 ISLGGFLIPFMFIYH
+573 ISLGGFLIPYMFIYH
-588 PPLLGNGTPLEIA
+588 PPLLGNGTALEITV
-601 MAVGSGVLGI
+601 AVGSSVLGI
-611 IALAASTIGYFLR
+611 IALAASTIGFFLR

-634 LGAALMLI
+634 LVAALTLI
-642 SGQAITDVVG
+642 NGRMITDVVG
-652 VVLIVILFAW
+652 IALIGSLFAW
-662 QFFQQKTHGSIHPAS
+662 QYLQIRNTLSTATDTATHKEPA
-677 DGEHRQ
+677 R

>member
-1 MTRHQ
+1 MDT
-6 NQSNDAH
+6 A
-13 ESADLSPSEGV
+13 
-24 DKNEG
+24 KN
-29 IPGTTPSGT
+29 P
-38 GNKVVEKYAEDSGK
+38 NVVEKYQEDSGK
-52 RQLAGFTLM
+52 RQLSGFWF
-61 VMRLTALSM
+61 VVVRAAAVAM

-91 LFALPLIF
+91 LFAMPLIF
-99 LAYSCRMR
+99 LAYHCRVR
-107 DTHRIPWYDVVP
+107 DAQKIPWFDIVP
-119 IILSALVSAHYVM
+119 ILMSVVISGYYVYH
-132 NFDRIIYQMGYLMP
+132 FDRIIYQLGYLTP
-146 TTLDIIF
+146 TALDLVL
-153 GISAIL
+153 GVSAIL

-174 LLVLVALAYAAF
+174 ILVLIALAYAAF
-186 GQYLPGVWGHGGFR
+186 GQHLPGVWGHGGFR

-205 ATFYMGPTGVYGSLM
+205 ATFYLGPTGIFGSLM

-243 DTFMRLSNAATGRM
+243 DTFMRLSTAATGGM

-287 IFTIPLMKKN
+287 VFTIPLMKKN

-337 LEIIGAALIPA
+337 LDIISAALIPA

-365 LGLNPIPKSERPTLR
+365 LGLNPLPKSQRPSLR
-380 EGLFN
+380 EGFFN
-385 IETLVLPL
+385 VETLLLPL
-393 VVLISMLMMRYT
+393 IVLITMLVLRYT
-405 PTTAAVS
+405 PTTAAVA

-417 LALYLVSPRSPGSFV
+417 LLLYLVSPRSPGTLW
-432 ERLKSLPAA
+432 ERVKSLPAA

-454 IVGSVAIIAS
+454 IIGSVALIAA

-470 LGLKVSSVILL
+470 LGLKVSSLIVM
-481 VGGGDVLI
+481 VSGGDVLI

-521 FVEAGLPSLSSHL
+521 FIEAGLPSLSAHL

-548 VALAAYIGSAIA
+548 VALAAYIGGAIA
-560 GAHWFRT
+560 GSHWFRT

-588 PPLLGNGTPLEIA
+588 PPLLGQGTKLEIG
-601 MAVGSGVLGI
+601 MAVASGVLGI
-611 IALAASTIGYFLR
+611 IALAASTIGYFAR

-634 LGAALMLI
+634 LFAALMLI
-642 SGQAITDVVG
+642 NGQAITDVVG
-652 VVLIVILFAW
+652 IAVIVGIFAW
-662 QFFQQKTHGSIHPAS
+662 QRFATHTPKGATPLAS
-677 DGEHRQ
+677 EPPKETHS

>member
-1 MTRHQ
+1 M
-6 NQSNDAH
+6 D
-13 ESADLSPSEGV
+13 
-24 DKNEG
+24 
-29 IPGTTPSGT
+29 TPREQQ
-38 GNKVVEKYAEDSGK
+38 VVEKYAEDAGK
-52 RQLAGFTLM
+52 RKLTGVWFL
-61 VMRLTALSM
+61 VMRATAVSM
-70 AIFHLYTA
+70 ALFHLYA
-78 VTGPVNTQNAVHL
+78 AITGAVNTQNAIHL
-91 LFALPLIF
+91 MFALPLIF
-99 LAYSCRMR
+99 LAYTCRVR
-107 DTHRIPWYDVVP
+107 DSDRLPWYDVIPVLMGVA
-119 IILSALVSAHYVM
+119 ISAYYIYH
-132 NFDRIIYQMGYLMP
+132 FDRILYDLGYLMP
-146 TTLDIIF
+146 TTADLIF
-153 GISAIL
+153 GIAAIL

-174 LLVLVALAYAAF
+174 VLVLVALAYAYF
-186 GQYLPGVWGHGGFR
+186 GRYLPGVWGHGGYG
-200 WDDLV
+200 WADLV
-205 ATFYMGPTGVYGSLM
+205 ATFYMSPTGIYGSLM

-257 AGGPAKAA
+257 SGGPAKAA
-265 TLCSAMFGS
+265 TLCSALFGS

-287 IFTIPLMKKN
+287 VFTIPLMKNN

-365 LGLNPIPKSERPTLR
+365 LGLTPVPKSQRPTLR

-385 IETLVLPL
+385 IETLVVPIAVL
-393 VVLISMLMMRYT
+393 VTMLVLRYT
-405 PTTAAVS
+405 PTTAAVA

-417 LALYLVSPRSPGSFV
+417 VAIYLFSWRSPGTLW
-432 ERLKSLPAA
+432 ERIKSLPAA

-454 IVGSVAIIAS
+454 IIGSVAIIAS

-470 LGLKVSSVILL
+470 LGLKVSSVIL
-481 VGGGDVLI
+481 VVSGGDVLI
-489 TLLLA
+489 TLVLA

-521 FVEAGLPSLSSHL
+521 FIEAGLPSLSSHL

-548 VALAAYIGSAIA
+548 VALAAYIGGAIA
-560 GAHWFRT
+560 GSHWFKT

-573 ISLGGFLIPFMFIYH
+573 ISLGGFLIPYMFIYH
-588 PPLLGNGTPLEIA
+588 PPLLGNGTALEIA
-601 MAVGSGVLGI
+601 LAVGSGVLGI
-611 IALAASTIGYFLR
+611 IALAGSTIGYFLR

-634 LGAALMLI
+634 LVAALMLI
-642 SGQAITDVVG
+642 TGQLLTDVIG
-652 VVLIVILFAW
+652 IVLIVGMFGW
-662 QFFQQKTHGSIHPAS
+662 QYRHNRATLPRSSSPAA
-677 DGEHRQ
+677 GKEPAQ

>member
-1 MTRHQ
+1 M
-6 NQSNDAH
+6 D
-13 ESADLSPSEGV
+13 
-24 DKNEG
+24 
-29 IPGTTPSGT
+29 TPENS
-38 GNKVVEKYAEDSGK
+38 KVVEKYSEDSGK
-52 RQLAGFTLM
+52 RQLAGFWFAVT
-61 VMRLTALSM
+61 RLAAVAMAL
-70 AIFHLYTA
+70 FHLYTA

-107 DTHRIPWYDVVP
+107 DANRIPWYDLVP
-119 IILSALVSAHYVM
+119 IALGVAVSAYYVM
-132 NFDRIIYQMGYLMP
+132 HFDRIIYQLGYLMP
-146 TTLDIIF
+146 TTLDLFF
-153 GISAIL
+153 GVAAIL

-174 LLVLVALAYAAF
+174 ILVLIALAYAAF
-186 GQYLPGVWGHGGFR
+186 GHHLPGVWGHGGYR
-200 WDDLV
+200 WDDLA
-205 ATFYMGPTGVYGSLM
+205 ATFYMSPTGIYGSLM

-243 DTFMRLSNAATGRM
+243 DSFMRLANAATGRLS
-257 AGGPAKAA
+257 GGPAKAA

-287 IFTIPLMKKN
+287 VFTIPMMKKN

-337 LEIIGAALIPA
+337 LAIISAALIPA

-365 LGLNPIPKSERPTLR
+365 LGLAPIPKSQRPSLR

-385 IETLVLPL
+385 IETLVIPL
-393 VVLISMLMMRYT
+393 IVLITLLVMRYT
-405 PTTAAVS
+405 PTTAAVA

-417 LALYLVSPRSPGSFV
+417 MGLYLFSWRSPGTFV

-454 IVGSVAIIAS
+454 IIGSVAIIAS

-470 LGLKVSSVILL
+470 LGLKVSSVIL
-481 VGGGDVLI
+481 VVSGGDVLI

-506 TVAAYMLAASVVAAA
+506 TVAAYMLAASVVAGA
-521 FVEAGLPSLSSHL
+521 FIEAGLPSLSAHL

-548 VALAAYIGSAIA
+548 VALAAYIGGAIA
-560 GAHWFRT
+560 GSHWFRT

-573 ISLGGFLIPFMFIYH
+573 ISLGGFLIPYMFIYH
-588 PPLLGNGTPLEIA
+588 PPLLGNGTALEIA
-601 MAVGSGVLGI
+601 LAVGSGVLGI

-634 LGAALMLI
+634 LAAALMLI
-642 SGQAITDVVG
+642 SGQLITDAVG
-652 VVLIVILFAW
+652 IAVIGGLFAW
-662 QFFQQKTHGSIHPAS
+662 QYLRNRQAGVPLTHAPDKEPA
-677 DGEHRQ
+677 R

>member
-1 MTRHQ
+1 MM
-6 NQSNDAH
+6 D
-13 ESADLSPSEGV
+13 
-24 DKNEG
+24 
-29 IPGTTPSGT
+29 TPANS
-38 GNKVVEKYAEDSGK
+38 KVVEKYSEDSGK
-52 RQLAGFTLM
+52 RQLAGFWFM
-61 VMRLTALSM
+61 VTRLAAVSM
-70 AIFHLYTA
+70 ALFHLYTA

-99 LAYSCRMR
+99 LAYSCRQR
-107 DTHRIPWYDVVP
+107 DAKRVPWYDIVP
-119 IILSALVSAHYVM
+119 IALGVAVSAYYVHH
-132 NFDRIIYQMGYLMP
+132 FDRIIYQLGYLMP
-146 TTLDIIF
+146 TTLDLFF
-153 GISAIL
+153 GVAAIL

-174 LLVLVALAYAAF
+174 ILVLIALAYAAF
-186 GQYLPGVWGHGGFR
+186 GNHLPGVWGHGGYR

-205 ATFYMGPTGVYGSLM
+205 ATFYMSPTGVYGSLM

-243 DTFMRLSNAATGRM
+243 DSFMRLSNAATGRM
-257 AGGPAKAA
+257 SGGPAKAA

-287 IFTIPLMKKN
+287 VFTIPLMKKN

-337 LEIIGAALIPA
+337 LNIISAALIPA

-380 EGLFN
+380 QGLYN
-385 IETLVLPL
+385 IETLVIPL
-393 VVLISMLMMRYT
+393 IVLITLLVMRYT
-405 PTTAAVS
+405 PTTAAVA

-417 LALYLVSPRSPGSFV
+417 MALYLFSWRSPGTFV

-454 IVGSVAIIAS
+454 IIGSVAIIAA

-470 LGLKVSSVILL
+470 LGLKVSSVILI
-481 VGGGDVLI
+481 VSGGDVLI

-521 FVEAGLPSLSSHL
+521 FVEAGLPSLSAHL

-548 VALAAYIGSAIA
+548 VALAAYIGGAIA
-560 GAHWFRT
+560 GSHWFRT

-588 PPLLGNGTPLEIA
+588 PPLLGDGTGLQIA
-601 MAVGSGVLGI
+601 LAVGSGVLGI
-611 IALAASTIGYFLR
+611 TALAASTIGYFLR

-634 LGAALMLI
+634 LAAALMLI
-642 SGQAITDVVG
+642 SGQLVTDALGIALIGG
-652 VVLIVILFAW
+652 VWAW
-662 QFFQQKTHGSIHPAS
+662 QYRLNRSTLGASSTPLASKEPAP
-677 DGEHRQ
+677 

>member
-1 MTRHQ
+1 MDTAK
-6 NQSNDAH
+6 NSNV
-13 ESADLSPSEGV
+13 V
-24 DKNEG
+24 DK
-29 IPGTTPSGT
+29 
-38 GNKVVEKYAEDSGK
+38 YQEDSGK
-52 RQLAGFTLM
+52 RQLSGFWF
-61 VMRLTALSM
+61 VVVRAAAVAM

-99 LAYSCRMR
+99 LAYHCRVR
-107 DTHRIPWYDVVP
+107 DAQKIPWFDIVPVLLSVV
-119 IILSALVSAHYVM
+119 ISGYYVYH
-132 NFDRIIYQMGYLMP
+132 FDRIIYQLGYLTP
-146 TTLDIIF
+146 TALDLVL
-153 GISAIL
+153 GVSAIL

-174 LLVLVALAYAAF
+174 VLVLIALAYAAF
-186 GQYLPGVWGHGGFR
+186 GQHLPGVWGHGGFR

-205 ATFYMGPTGVYGSLM
+205 ATFYLGPTGIFGSLM

-243 DTFMRLSNAATGRM
+243 DTFMRLSTAATGGM

-287 IFTIPLMKKN
+287 VFTIPLMKKN

-337 LEIIGAALIPA
+337 LEIISAALIPA

-365 LGLNPIPKSERPTLR
+365 IGLNPIPKDQRPSLR
-380 EGLFN
+380 EGFFN
-385 IETLVLPL
+385 VETLLLPL
-393 VVLISMLMMRYT
+393 IVLISMLILRYT
-405 PTTAAVS
+405 PTTAAVA

-417 LALYLVSPRSPGSFV
+417 MVLYLVSPRSPGTLW
-432 ERLKSLPAA
+432 ERVKSLPAA

-454 IVGSVAIIAS
+454 IIGSVALIAA
-464 VISLTG
+464 VISMTG
-470 LGLKVSSVILL
+470 LGLKVSSLIVM
-481 VGGGDVLI
+481 VSGGDVLV

-494 MVVAIILGMGLP
+494 MVVSIILGMGLP

-521 FVEAGLPSLSSHL
+521 FIEAGLPSLSAHL

-548 VALAAYIGSAIA
+548 VALAAYIGGAIA
-560 GAHWFRT
+560 GSHWFRT

-573 ISLGGFLIPFMFIYH
+573 ISLGGFLIPFMFVYH
-588 PPLLGNGTPLEIA
+588 PPLLGQGTTLEIG
-601 MAVGSGVLGI
+601 MAVASGVLGI
-611 IALAASTIGYFLR
+611 IALAASTIGYFAR

-634 LGAALMLI
+634 LFAALMLI
-642 SGQAITDVVG
+642 NGQAITDVAGIAVIAG
-652 VVLIVILFAW
+652 VFAW
-662 QFFQQKTHGSIHPAS
+662 QRFANRAPENAAPLASESPKETH
-677 DGEHRQ
+677 R

>member
-1 MTRHQ
+1 M
-6 NQSNDAH
+6 D
-13 ESADLSPSEGV
+13 
-24 DKNEG
+24 
-29 IPGTTPSGT
+29 TPANSQ
-38 GNKVVEKYAEDSGK
+38 VVEKYSEDSGK
-52 RQLAGFTLM
+52 RQLTGFWFM
-61 VMRLTALSM
+61 VTRLAAVSM
-70 AIFHLYTA
+70 ALFHLYTA
-78 VTGPVNTQNAVHL
+78 VTGPVNTQNAIHL

-99 LAYSCRMR
+99 LAYSCRAR
-107 DTHRIPWYDVVP
+107 DANRIPWYDLVP
-119 IILSALVSAHYVM
+119 ILLGAVVSAYYVIH
-132 NFDRIIYQMGYLMP
+132 FDRILYQLGYLMP
-146 TTLDIIF
+146 TTLDIVF

-159 LLLEACRRAIGLAFP
+159 LLLESCRRAIGLAFP
-174 LLVLVALAYAAF
+174 VLVLIALAYAAF
-186 GQYLPGVWGHGGFR
+186 GQHLPGVWGHGGFR
-200 WDDLV
+200 WDDLI
-205 ATFYMGPTGVYGSLM
+205 ATFYLSPTGVYGSLM

-243 DTFMRLSNAATGRM
+243 DTFMRLSNAVTGGM

-287 IFTIPLMKKN
+287 VFTIPMMKKN

-380 EGLFN
+380 QGLLN
-385 IETLVLPL
+385 IETLVIPL
-393 VVLISMLMMRYT
+393 AVLITLLVMRYT
-405 PTTAAVS
+405 PTTAAVA

-417 LALYLVSPRSPGSFV
+417 LALYLFSWRSPGTLLD
-432 ERLKSLPAA
+432 RLKSLPAA

-454 IVGSVAIIAS
+454 IIGSVAIIAS

-470 LGLKVSSVILL
+470 LGLKVSSVIL
-481 VGGGDVLI
+481 VVSGGDVLI

-506 TVAAYMLAASVVAAA
+506 TVAAYMLAASVVAGA
-521 FVEAGLPSLSSHL
+521 FIEAGLPSLSSHL

-548 VALAAYIGSAIA
+548 VALAAYIGGAIA
-560 GAHWFRT
+560 GSHWFRT

-573 ISLGGFLIPFMFIYH
+573 ISLGGFLIPYMFIYH
-588 PPLLGNGTPLEIA
+588 PPLLGNGTLLEIA

-611 IALAASTIGYFLR
+611 IALAASTIGYFRR

-634 LGAALMLI
+634 LAAALMLI
-642 SGQAITDVVG
+642 SGQMITDVVG
-652 VVLIVILFAW
+652 IALIGGLFAW
-662 QFFQQKTHGSIHPAS
+662 QSLK
-677 DGEHRQ
+677 HRQAVGTPARPTPDKEPAR